1 MSGVEDVEDGL
12 NEAKVKIYPNPATD
26 YVTVEGGEVKSIEIY
41 SLAGALV
48 ASEKAENTVSV
59 SDLAKGTYLVKVT
72 TTDGVKVEKLIKK

>member
-48 ASEKAENTVSV
+48 ASEKAEATIGV
-59 SDLAKGTYLVKVT
+59 SDLANGTYVVKVT
-72 TTDGVKVEKLIKK
+72 TAEGVKVEKLIKK